1 MNNAINEIN
10 ALAPPDVT
18 GEGIGIAIL
27 DTGICPL
34 EDFTFPQNRIIAFKD
49 FVYGR
54 HAAYDDNGHGTHV
67 AGLKSKPL
75 YVPMDCN
82 FLCILL
88 RIYFNI
94 IHKIIYHW
102 HCQFIKSSILF

>member
-10 ALAPPDVT
+10 ALAPRGIT

-34 EDFTFPQNRIIAFKD
+34 EDFTFPKNRIIAFKD

-54 HAAYDDNGHGTHV
+54 NTAYDDNGHGTHV
-67 AGLKSKPL
+67 TAYKSNHL
-75 YVPMDCN
+75 YVPMYY
-82 FLCILL
+82 
-88 RIYFNI
+88 YFFFI
-94 IHKIIYHW
+94 IIGVNLNEVNKMV
-102 HCQFIKSSILF
+102 